1 MAGGPTALT
10 LIARTSATGAQ
21 PLSLRARFPRPRPPM
36 DKIPLAAAAPA
47 RDTAGTGAAGGRG
60 KDRRAG

>member
-21 PLSLRARFPRPRPPM
+21 PLSLRARCARPGDERQC
-36 DKIPLAAAAPA
+36 
-47 RDTAGTGAAGGRG
+47 RG
-60 KDRRAG
+60 

>member
-21 PLSLRARFPRPRPPM
+21 PLSLRARCARPGDER
-36 DKIPLAAAAPA
+36 
-47 RDTAGTGAAGGRG
+47 
-60 KDRRAG
+60 

>member
-21 PLSLRARFPRPRPPM
+21 PLSL
-36 DKIPLAAAAPA
+36 
-47 RDTAGTGAAGGRG
+47 
-60 KDRRAG
+60 

>member
-21 PLSLRARFPRPRPPM
+21 PLSLRARFSPTPPPLK
-36 DKIPLAAAAPA
+36 KIPLPAPA
-47 RDTAGTGAAGGRG
+47 
-60 KDRRAG
+60 

>member
-21 PLSLRARFPRPRPPM
+21 PLSLRARFPPTPPPA
-36 DKIPLAAAAPA
+36 KKNPL
-47 RDTAGTGAAGGRG
+47 
-60 KDRRAG
+60 

>member
-21 PLSLRARFPRPRPPM
+21 PLSLRARFPRPR
-36 DKIPLAAAAPA
+36 L
-47 RDTAGTGAAGGRG
+47 DTWVKYREGLCGECNATCCTLPVEVRI
-60 KDRRAG
+60 

>member
-36 DKIPLAAAAPA
+36 KKIPLAAADPD
-47 RDTAGTGAAGGRG
+47 RLDT
-60 KDRRAG
+60 

>member
-21 PLSLRARFPRPRPPM
+21 PLS
-36 DKIPLAAAAPA
+36 
-47 RDTAGTGAAGGRG
+47 
-60 KDRRAG
+60 

>member
-21 PLSLRARFPRPRPPM
+21 PLSC
-36 DKIPLAAAAPA
+36 
-47 RDTAGTGAAGGRG
+47 
-60 KDRRAG
+60 

>member
-21 PLSLRARFPRPRPPM
+21 P
-36 DKIPLAAAAPA
+36 
-47 RDTAGTGAAGGRG
+47 
-60 KDRRAG
+60 

>member
-21 PLSLRARFPRPRPPM
+21 PLSCAPVFP
-36 DKIPLAAAAPA
+36 
-47 RDTAGTGAAGGRG
+47 
-60 KDRRAG
+60 

>member
-21 PLSLRARFPRPRPPM
+21 PLSLRARFPRTRPPM
-36 DKIPLAAAAPA
+36 KKIPLAAADP
-47 RDTAGTGAAGGRG
+47 
-60 KDRRAG
+60 DRLD

>member
-21 PLSLRARFPRPRPPM
+21 PLSLRARFSRTRPPW
-36 DKIPLAAAAPA
+36 KKNPRAPPDPP
-47 RDTAGTGAAGGRG
+47 R
-60 KDRRAG
+60 

>member
-21 PLSLRARFPRPRPPM
+21 PLSFRARFFPPPPPPRAIPPPPPHPPPPP
-36 DKIPLAAAAPA
+36 PL
-47 RDTAGTGAAGGRG
+47 RG
-60 KDRRAG
+60 SASS

>member
-21 PLSLRARFPRPRPPM
+21 PLSC
-36 DKIPLAAAAPA
+36 AP
-47 RDTAGTGAAGGRG
+47 
-60 KDRRAG
+60 

>member
-21 PLSLRARFPRPRPPM
+21 PL
-36 DKIPLAAAAPA
+36 
-47 RDTAGTGAAGGRG
+47 
-60 KDRRAG
+60 

>member
-21 PLSLRARFPRPRPPM
+21 PLSLRARFPPPPPPLDNEPPPAPRPP
-36 DKIPLAAAAPA
+36 PPV
-47 RDTAGTGAAGGRG
+47 
-60 KDRRAG
+60 

>member
-21 PLSLRARFPRPRPPM
+21 PPSIRAPFP
-36 DKIPLAAAAPA
+36 
-47 RDTAGTGAAGGRG
+47 
-60 KDRRAG
+60 

>member
-21 PLSLRARFPRPRPPM
+21 PLSLR
-36 DKIPLAAAAPA
+36 
-47 RDTAGTGAAGGRG
+47 
-60 KDRRAG
+60 